1 MWPPGRRSIKHVYP
15 GRRCGCRLDRSG
27 GPPRCLRKVL
37 AMGLTWRDM
46 VSAITAVLMVLAY
59 VSLLYRTGWPLLTS
73 AWEASA
79 VELVLGAFCAVTAA
93 VDLHTRVLPRP
104 GAIFRRITTVL
115 GVIALLAGL
124 AGLVMNSAHAV
135 EILVVTTVFLWLT
148 AFIWHIVK
156 P

>member
-1 MWPPGRRSIKHVYP
+1 
-15 GRRCGCRLDRSG
+15 
-27 GPPRCLRKVL
+27 
-37 AMGLTWRDM
+37 MGLTWRDL
-46 VSAITAVLMVLAY
+46 VSSVTAVVMVFAY
-59 VSLLYRTGWPLLTS
+59 VSLVYGAGPALLSS
-73 AWEASA
+73 AWATSA